1 MRLLESANHIGE
13 MRQVVEY
20 VRRVVMYL
28 SEDMVQQSVI
38 CIVIHALVDLKQSDE
53 VRGETRGKRH

>member
-13 MRQVVEY
+13 MRLVVEY

-38 CIVIHALVDLKQSDE
+38 CIVIHGLVVLYHSNRQCAEKP
-53 VRGETRGKRH
+53 